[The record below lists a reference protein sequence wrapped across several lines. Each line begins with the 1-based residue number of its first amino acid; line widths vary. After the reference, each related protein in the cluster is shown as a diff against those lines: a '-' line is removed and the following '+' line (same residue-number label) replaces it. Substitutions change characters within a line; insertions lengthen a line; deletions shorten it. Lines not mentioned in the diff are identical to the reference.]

1 MNFCFVKSDSPNLY
15 SIIKL
20 RRSFIMLLCFFSL
33 PVCLLAKNATT
44 DTLFKKVNLTSKQV
58 ILLRKEL
65 KRLEVNYDRSAHM
78 LSQSFKSPGYHTTLS
93 TGTVHSTFSSLS
105 YALNLLDA
113 DVDSLSQRAGIIIDT
128 VLALQEKN
136 RLSKYFGIWPWYLEE
151 PIEKMS
157 PPDLNWADFCGKKL
171 LEIIIDH
178 RAKLTTELAVKV
190 DSAILFAARAIQN
203 RNVGP
208 SYTNIAVMG
217 TFVTLVAG
225 EYYKMPSLYNYGM
238 QRLQR
243 FYNYTEQEG
252 GFTEFNSPTYNMV
265 AVDELNR
272 MRFYVK
278 NPEALV
284 LVNSLYSR
292 LWREIAIHFHVPT
305 QQWAGPHSRSYNSF
319 LQQSTV
325 ELFKNAFAKEND
337 KSFLL
342 DDYRYSNKMPDS
354 LKYYFTDSKQLRNV
368 IDTFK
373 RNQPTSIGTTYIS
386 PDYAIGSINQSD
398 MWNQR
403 RNLIAYW
410 GEESQV
416 SVMYVRLMHDFYD
429 FSSGVF
435 RSVQQD
441 NKVLAGI
448 SFITDGGDKH
458 PSLDKV
464 KNATIKARDIR
475 LRFEFNGYGLSNFTL
490 KKLGEFSDYTH
501 ISLNDMNISL
511 IVPYAVFGNNTIS
524 WEYGTSKN
532 AAWVDVVLYKGSITD
547 INLEQI
553 EKAAA
558 VIALSIAKRTET
570 IFPEFSIKNIGNQL
584 DISWGSMKLLSPLK
598 TYKSK

>member
-1 MNFCFVKSDSPNLY
+1 MNFYFVRSAFSFS
-15 SIIKL
+15 SIVKL
-20 RRSFIMLLCFFSL
+20 RRSFTMLLSCVCL
-33 PVCLLAKNATT
+33 PVCLLATNVTT
-44 DTLFKKVNLTSKQV
+44 DTLVKKVILTSKQV
-58 ILLRKEL
+58 SLLRKDL
-65 KRLEVNYDRSAHM
+65 KHLEVNYDRSAHM

-93 TGTVHSTFSSLS
+93 TGVVHSTFSSLS

-113 DVDSLSQRAGIIIDT
+113 DVDSLSQRAVIIIDT

-136 RLSKYFGIWPWYLEE
+136 RMSKFFGIWPWYLEE

-178 RAKLTTELAVKV
+178 RAQLTTELAVKV
-190 DSAILFAARAIQN
+190 DSAILFAASAIQN

-225 EYYKMPSLYNYGM
+225 EYYKIPSLYNYGM

-278 NPEALV
+278 SAEALV

-305 QQWAGPHSRSYNSF
+305 QQWAGPHSRSYNNF

-325 ELFKNAFAKEND
+325 EVLKNAFAKEKD

-342 DDYRYSNKMPDS
+342 DDYRYSNKIPDS
-354 LKYYFTDSKQLRNV
+354 LKYYFTDSKQIRIV
-368 IDTFK
+368 VDTFK
-373 RNQPTSIGTTYIS
+373 RSQPASIGTTYIY
-386 PDYAIGSINQSD
+386 PDYTLGSVNQSD

-410 GEESQV
+410 GDESQV

-435 RSVQQD
+435 RSIQRD

-475 LRFEFNGYGLSNFTL
+475 LRFEFNGYGLSNFNL
-490 KKLGEFSDYTH
+490 KKLGEFSDYTN
-501 ISLNDMNISL
+501 ISLNNMDISL
-511 IVPYAVFGNNTIS
+511 IVPFAVFGNNNIT
-524 WEYGTSKN
+524 WDYGSSKN
-532 AAWVDVVLYKGSITD
+532 AAWVDVVFYSGTTVD
-547 INLEQI
+547 INLSQI

-558 VIALSIAKRTET
+558 VMALTLSKKIENNL
-570 IFPEFSIKNIGNQL
+570 PELALKNVGSDL
-584 DISWGSMKLLSPLK
+584 LISWGDMQLFSPLK
-598 TYKSK
+598 PYKSK